1 MLKTIVTHITA
12 VDVLVK
18 NRNMNL
24 FLASAGTVETY
35 YTNPCL
41 GFWSDNPQDM
51 QEVDLINQVLGNIG
65 PQWHSM
71 LIGQE
76 IRLIVDIDPVARNE
90 FSIKTL
96 AIGHKENDKKDETES
111 FDDDQF
117 VLLNSGLPIMSQA
130 EAYRRILHPG
140 VEE

>member
-1 MLKTIVTHITA
+1 MIKTIDTHIIK
-12 VDVLVK
+12 VDGYTK
-18 NRNMNL
+18 DGKMNL
-24 FLASAGTVETY
+24 FLVFAGTTETHY
-35 YTNPCL
+35 VTPCL

-65 PQWHSM
+65 PLWYSM

-76 IRLIVDIDPVARNE
+76 VRLMVDSDSAARNE

-96 AIGHKENDKKDETES
+96 AVGHKENDENDETES

-117 VLLNSGLPIMSQA
+117 VLLNSGLPIMTQA
-130 EAYRRILHPG
+130 EAHRRILHPG
-140 VEE
+140 IG